1 MSIHLTDV
9 AITEY
14 DAMVKAVYQA
24 EGFKL
29 RNTMRTKMG
38 VVGSTVQFP
47 KQGKGLAQQKATQDD
62 VVPMNLNYDPVTV
75 TLANWHAAEYSDI
88 FDQQEVNFD
97 DMKEIARAA
106 AMAIGRRSDQI
117 AIDALA
123 ASGTSNTIAAG
134 GTGFTYAKYLT
145 MNKFFAQV
153 GVSRSE
159 ERFVV
164 LNAAAEEDL
173 LNEDKFINR
182 DYTTSN
188 LLSDGRL
195 DGKRVMGYTWI
206 VIPDMDEGGVAS
218 GFAYAWARQSIGFA
232 VGLDMKTNI
241 SYENEKTS
249 YLACTVYKAAA
260 TAIDNTGIVSIAYA

>member
-1 MSIHLTDV
+1 MSIYLTDV
-9 AITEY
+9 AVTEY

-24 EGFKL
+24 EGFKM
-29 RNTMRTKMG
+29 RNTMRTKTN
-38 VVGSTVQFP
+38 VTGSTVQFP
-47 KQGKGLAQQKATQDD
+47 VQGKGLAQQKATQDD
-62 VVPMNLNYDPVTV
+62 VVPMNIDYDPVTV

-88 FDQQEVNFD
+88 FDQAEVNFD
-97 DMKEIARAA
+97 DLKEIARAA

-123 ASGTSNTIAAG
+123 ASGTTNTIAAG

-145 MNKFFAQV
+145 MNKFFSQI

-159 ERFVV
+159 RRFVV
-164 LNAAAEEDL
+164 INAAAEEDL

-182 DYTTSN
+182 DYTTAN

-195 DGKRVMGYTWI
+195 DGKSVMGYTWI
-206 VIPDMDEGGVAS
+206 VIPNQDEGGVTA
-218 GFAYAWARQSIGFA
+218 GKAYAWAYQSMGFA

-241 SYENEKTS
+241 SYENKQTA
-249 YLACTVYKAAA
+249 YLCCSTFKAAA
-260 TAIDNTGIVSIAYA
+260 TAIDATGIVEISYA